1 MREVRKPGPNIK
13 VAAVPYV
20 SHSKLWTVSY

>member
-1 MREVRKPGPNIK
+1 MAEVRKPDANNK

-20 SHSKLWTVSY
+20 SN